1 MAIGLYGDYPG
12 GQIGDNRKHYFG
24 DGARCRR
31 DHGRNYGKRECRS
44 DPSFNF
50 RACSN
55 IDIQYRVGVRICDRD
70 ASRGVIRNRNG
81 LIYNHY
87 EIECG
92 GLYFYEEENQGMS
105 VNHNIVERIVKIC
118 LWIFTIFT
126 ISILFYII
134 GFVLKNGIGG
144 LSKEFFLEFPKS
156 MGREGGIFPII
167 VGTILLT
174 IVAVFIAGPL
184 GIGTAVYLTEY
195 TRENRMTQIIRFGA
209 DCLAGIPSIVF
220 GLFGFVLFVI
230 KFKMGWS
237 IISGSLTLSIMILP
251 TIIRTSE
258 EAIRAVPGSLREVS
272 YSLGGTRWQTI
283 VSVVIPQAIPGI
295 LTGIILSIGRCVGET
310 AAVIF
315 TAGSSLRLPGS
326 VFDSVRTMSVHFY
339 ILSREGISL
348 KNAYATASV
357 LIISIGLINFLSY
370 WIMRRF
376 IRRIEG
382 K

>member
-1 MAIGLYGDYPG
+1 
-12 GQIGDNRKHYFG
+12 
-24 DGARCRR
+24 
-31 DHGRNYGKRECRS
+31 
-44 DPSFNF
+44 
-50 RACSN
+50 
-55 IDIQYRVGVRICDRD
+55 
-70 ASRGVIRNRNG
+70 
-81 LIYNHY
+81 
-87 EIECG
+87 
-92 GLYFYEEENQGMS
+92 MS

>member
-1 MAIGLYGDYPG
+1 MIIN
-12 GQIGDNRKHYFG
+12 Q
-24 DGARCRR
+24 
-31 DHGRNYGKRECRS
+31 
-44 DPSFNF
+44 
-50 RACSN
+50 N
-55 IDIQYRVGVRICDRD
+55 I
-70 ASRGVIRNRNG
+70 
-81 LIYNHY
+81 
-87 EIECG
+87 IEK
-92 GLYFYEEENQGMS
+92 
-105 VNHNIVERIVKIC
+105 IVKIC

-126 ISILFYII
+126 IFILFYIV
-134 GFVLKNGIGG
+134 GFILKNGIGG
-144 LSKEFFLEFPKS
+144 LSKDFFMEFPKS

-174 IVAVFIAGPL
+174 LAAVFIAGPL

-195 TRENRMTQIIRFGA
+195 TRENRVTQMIRFGA

-230 KFKMGWS
+230 KLKMGWS
-237 IISGSLTLSIMILP
+237 IISGGLTLSIMILP

-258 EAIRAVPGSLREVS
+258 EAIKAVPKSLREVS
-272 YSLGGTRWQTI
+272 YSLGGTKWQTI
-283 VSVVIPQAIPGI
+283 IFIVIPQALPGI

-315 TAGSSLRLPGS
+315 TAGSSLRLPNS
-326 VFDSVRTMSVHFY
+326 LFDSVRTMSVHFY

-357 LIISIGLINFLSY
+357 LIISIGMINFLSY
-370 WIMRRF
+370 WIMHRF